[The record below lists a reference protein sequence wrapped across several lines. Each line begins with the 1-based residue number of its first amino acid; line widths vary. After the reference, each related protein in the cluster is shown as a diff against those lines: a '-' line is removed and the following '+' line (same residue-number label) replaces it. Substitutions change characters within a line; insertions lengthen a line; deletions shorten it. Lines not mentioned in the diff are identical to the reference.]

1 MGWLADRRARKAQE
15 AFQGQMA
22 TWNEEDAHLRTLL
35 EQAKTFEGETS
46 VEGETV
52 QLKQDERV
60 FLIVQSC
67 PLVEPRRGPGHY
79 QGGYQGISIPI
90 GDTGLRYR
98 VGAGRGTMVP
108 GTEKPTVVD
117 SGVATITSLRVV
129 FQGPM
134 QTREWSFAKLI
145 GYQHF
150 DDPRWTALQVSNRQ
164 KTSGIAYDEAS
175 SLSVQFM
182 LELALAHFN
191 HRVDQ
196 FVGQLEAEVASHLA
210 NAAGRRQ
217 LLPAPRAQTPVT
229 ESVRRGYAPR

>member
-1 MGWLADRRARKAQE
+1 
-15 AFQGQMA
+15 MA

-35 EQAKTFEGETS
+35 EQARTFEGEAS

-52 QLKQDERV
+52 QLKQDERI

-117 SGVATITSLRVV
+117 SGVATITSLTALSSRAQCRRGSGASPSSSGTSISTGRAGPRSRCRTARRR
-129 FQGPM
+129 QGSRT
-134 QTREWSFAKLI
+134 TRRRRSVCSSCSSSPWPTSTTASTSSW
-145 GYQHF
+145 
-150 DDPRWTALQVSNRQ
+150 DSSRPRWPPISRT
-164 KTSGIAYDEAS
+164 
-175 SLSVQFM
+175 
-182 LELALAHFN
+182 
-191 HRVDQ
+191 
-196 FVGQLEAEVASHLA
+196 
-210 NAAGRRQ
+210 AAGRRKSSRRHS
-217 LLPAPRAQTPVT
+217 ACTVT
-229 ESVRRGYAPR
+229 ESVRQGYAPR

>member
-1 MGWLADRRARKAQE
+1 
-15 AFQGQMA
+15 
-22 TWNEEDAHLRTLL
+22 
-35 EQAKTFEGETS
+35 
-46 VEGETV
+46 
-52 QLKQDERV
+52 
-60 FLIVQSC
+60 
-67 PLVEPRRGPGHY
+67 
-79 QGGYQGISIPI
+79 
-90 GDTGLRYR
+90 
-98 VGAGRGTMVP
+98 MVP

-117 SGVATITSLRVV
+117 SGVATITNLRVV

-210 NAAGRRQ
+210 TRPGAGSPPGATP
-217 LLPAPRAQTPVT
+217 PAP
-229 ESVRRGYAPR
+229 

>member
-1 MGWLADRRARKAQE
+1 MGWLANRRARKAQE

-35 EQAKTFEGETS
+35 EQARTFEGEAS

-52 QLKQDERV
+52 QLKQDERI

-108 GTEKPTVVD
+108 GTEKPLSSTRAWPPSPASALSSRAQCSTRVE
-117 SGVATITSLRVV
+117 LR
-129 FQGPM
+129 Q
-134 QTREWSFAKLI
+134 A
-145 GYQHF
+145 
-150 DDPRWTALQVSNRQ
+150 
-164 KTSGIAYDEAS
+164 
-175 SLSVQFM
+175 
-182 LELALAHFN
+182 
-191 HRVDQ
+191 HRVPAFRRAAVDRAAGVEPPED
-196 FVGQLEAEVASHLA
+196 VGDRVRRGVVAQCAVHARARLGPLQPPRRPVRGTARGRGGLPSRD
-210 NAAGRRQ
+210 AAGRRKSSRRHS
-217 LLPAPRAQTPVT
+217 ACTVT
-229 ESVRRGYAPR
+229 ESVRQGYAPR